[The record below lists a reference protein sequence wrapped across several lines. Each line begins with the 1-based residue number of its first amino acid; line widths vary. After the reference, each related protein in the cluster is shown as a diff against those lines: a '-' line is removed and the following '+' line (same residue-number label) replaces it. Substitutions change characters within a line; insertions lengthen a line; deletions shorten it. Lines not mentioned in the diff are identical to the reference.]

1 MGGEHGVRTG
11 KLVVRRENG
20 VPLQGWKQLTGSKKV
35 FDDGPL
41 IHFLLLWYF
50 LEWENVDFE
59 ANLQIFLLKSS
70 FLK

>member
-1 MGGEHGVRTG
+1 MGGEHGVCTG

-20 VPLQGWKQLTGSKKV
+20 VPLQGRKQLAGSKKV

-41 IHFLLLWYF
+41 VHFLGLWYF

-59 ANLQIFLLKSS
+59 ENL
-70 FLK
+70 